1 MVNPSSRVTALASE
15 ETKQLQTQFISIL
28 KIPLIMWLILVFL
41 DGQYY
46 ACARTDWTGRFVIV
60 DKGEPQ
66 KWCEPTNGT
75 SYMERMSLTQTWY
88 FQSQAFGFGILLVCV
103 LLFGAFKC
111 LRTQPTDEK
120 DQDEEEPNI
129 GSASKLT
136 EASQEDRL

>member
-28 KIPLIMWLILVFL
+28 KN
-41 DGQYY
+41 
-46 ACARTDWTGRFVIV
+46 WTGRFVIV